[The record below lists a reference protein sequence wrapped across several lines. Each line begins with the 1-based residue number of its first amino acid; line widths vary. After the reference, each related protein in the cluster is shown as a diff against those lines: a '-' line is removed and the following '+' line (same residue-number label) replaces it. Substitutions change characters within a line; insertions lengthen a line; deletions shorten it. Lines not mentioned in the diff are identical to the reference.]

1 MMFIF
6 HRLSMFNV
14 QALSRVVAVSG
25 DITEARLGLCEEEEN
40 VLAQTVSRIV
50 FIVVININV
59 MIIITIINV
68 TIIIIN
74 VITSITSITIII
86 NITIITR

>member
-1 MMFIF
+1 MMCTF

-50 FIVVININV
+50 FIIVININV

-68 TIIIIN
+68 TISIIK
-74 VITSITSITIII
+74 VITSITIII

>member
-1 MMFIF
+1 MMYTF

-50 FIVVININV
+50 FIIVININV
-59 MIIITIINV
+59 MIIIV
-68 TIIIIN
+68 IIIN
-74 VITSITSITIII
+74 VITIII
-86 NITIITR
+86 NITR

>member
-1 MMFIF
+1 
-6 HRLSMFNV
+6 MFNV

-50 FIVVININV
+50 FN
-59 MIIITIINV
+59 
-68 TIIIIN
+68 
-74 VITSITSITIII
+74 S
-86 NITIITR
+86 